1 MSIINLG
8 KIKMDDF
15 IDKVMKGFFLLRKK
29 NSILRADK
37 TTFYIL
43 NAKNI
48 HSSRYYLEI
57 GDFTIYSCKKDV
69 YIDVNT
75 ILEMLGLRI
84 LSRYEYDQLT
94 EKMLEH
100 ERKHGGFMYKA
111 IPTERLP
118 FENDFL
124 VTELKQ

>member
-1 MSIINLG
+1 
-8 KIKMDDF
+8 MDNF
-15 IDKVMKGFFLLRKK
+15 IDKVMKGFFVLRQK
-29 NSILRADK
+29 NTILREGK
-37 TTFYIL
+37 TTFYVL
-43 NAKNI
+43 SARNVR
-48 HSSRYYLEI
+48 SVRYYLEI

-69 YIDVNT
+69 YT

-118 FENDFL
+118 FENDFCQL
-124 VTELKQ
+124 PLTGLIDQTKVS